1 MKDLTKEELLQIIK
15 ESNKDILDELAYADE
30 LSLGRINTLEKYE
43 YFVTEAARFF
53 KEMIET
59 AESDYKGKS
68 IQDSDLD
75 SIINKTCRRMI
86 DVVNTAQSQLAAIGG
101 AGIKEP
107 EQGLIYPGYLEE

>member
-1 MKDLTKEELLQIIK
+1 MKDLTKEELVQIIK
-15 ESNKDILDELAYADE
+15 ESNKDILDELTYADE
-30 LSLGRINTLEKYE
+30 LSMDRINTLDKYE

-53 KEMIET
+53 QEMVRT
-59 AESDYKGKS
+59 AESDYKGKV

-75 SIINKTCRRMI
+75 SIINHTCTRMI
-86 DVVNTAQSQLAAIGG
+86 DAVNTAQSQLAAIGG

>member
-1 MKDLTKEELLQIIK
+1 MKT
-15 ESNKDILDELAYADE
+15 ILDNVTQAVGRTPLTRLNRIARGCECIVLAKLE
-30 LSLGRINTLEKYE
+30 SQNPLGSVKDRIG
-43 YFVTEAARFF
+43 AA
-53 KEMIET
+53 MIET